1 MDNILIGLD
10 GGGTKIMAQSA
21 SFDSESGLVSPGE
34 FHLEINYSDSPN
46 WNPKFIPV
54 HLDLQLKEY
63 SHGNI
68 CLLEPEMDQGDVI
81 VETIQNVI
89 SQSGSDTIGFCFPG
103 IKNDRG
109 VVIMANGPR
118 IPDLL
123 ERIPE
128 IDLIKHDSD
137 CCVMGE
143 WKSTIGKMQKCENAV
158 YIGGGTGIADGI
170 IFKGELIEFNK
181 LDNVKRSWELKI
193 PSGETVESCLSP
205 KGMINQWNKS
215 NPQKVKTLDQLSKK
229 DNVNLVY
236 DKATE
241 AFSCLIQDRV
251 QFFKSN
257 NSKIEKI
264 VIGQRLGMFITDSRL
279 KTMIEAETDI
289 LIKYSFD
296 RRTAALGAA
305 YTKVCS

>member
-10 GGGTKIMAQSA
+10 GGGTKIMAQSV
-21 SFDSESGLVSPGE
+21 SFDSEAGLVSPGE
-34 FHLEINYSDSPN
+34 FHLEVNYSDSPN

-54 HLDLQLKEY
+54 HLDLQRKEY
-63 SHGNI
+63 SQRNI
-68 CLLEPEMDQGDVI
+68 CLLEQEMDQGEVI

-89 SQSGSDTIGFCFPG
+89 SESGSDTIGFCFPG
-103 IKNDRG
+103 IKNNRG

-128 IDLIKHDSD
+128 IESIQHDSN
-137 CCVMGE
+137 CCVLGE
-143 WKSTIGKMQKCENAV
+143 WKSTIGKMQKCENALYV
-158 YIGGGTGIADGI
+158 GGGTGIADGI
-170 IFKGELIEFNK
+170 IFKGELIDFNK
-181 LDNVKRSWELKI
+181 RDDVKRSWELTI

-229 DNVNLVY
+229 DNANLVY
-236 DKATE
+236 NKATE
-241 AFSCLIQDRV
+241 AFLYLIQDRV

-257 NSKIEKI
+257 NCKIEKI
-264 VIGQRLGMFITDSRL
+264 VIGQRLGLFMANSRL
-279 KTMIEAETDI
+279 RTMIEAETDI

-305 YTKVCS
+305 YTKVC